1 MQIFFSFVVAFFVI
15 FFAGRAI
22 AGTINYAPGRA
33 NMSPP
38 VNVAYSTNKG
48 ASWQQKMLKPGMT
61 VTWPGT
67 ATNLNVNGMPLDPK
81 KNYRVKEGNVSE
93 R

>member
-67 ATNLNVNGMPLDPK
+67 ATNLNVNGMPLDPR